1 MKNTFNED
9 DFEAD
14 LWEVEQTVGD
24 IKKILNGEM
33 DGAQI
38 LEREKQKEQRKK
50 NAETLKKI
58 KEREY
63 QEKLLN
69 GTPGKGEGKNYEK
82 FCPFCFYEY
91 QIKDLKIC
99 PHCSK
104 DLITQEARHKILK
117 QKVEVYKEEKKKKK
131 FRRMKYEN
139 WIKSQGEIHILDKSK
154 HGPTNYYK
162 WDMYE
167 SESDEEEKQPILPR
181 HDPNFIAL
189 EKSMNDDLKKREI
202 SQRKCFKLK
211 DEANAALKEKKY
223 NKAIDLYSQAIEEC
237 RSFMFLYTNRAFAYM
252 KIENWKNAINDCTKV
267 IEYYELFEEDIEK
280 NLDVYTKA
288 LMRKSFCC
296 LQEKNY
302 NDAKECVDK
311 ALDYNEGNNEIIKL
325 KNEIEENL
333 KLFNES
339 KKTLK
344 EKNSNDNNNAA
355 KDEIFDV
362 INDLIKNLRDSVKEE
377 KIYNKNKLIS
387 QIDKTN
393 NAIEKTNKKLLE
405 NKIKENNY
413 ILFLSISG
421 GIECLFDFLNSQAN
435 NDSNI
440 LTKILKLISLI
451 NQIDSYKNLINSF
464 KGYNKLIQFLFT
476 TESNNDASYNSAK
489 KKDAGIKNES
499 KIIINIEQANTILS
513 ILESATL
520 NDSARKKI
528 CEINNLEI
536 MCEIVLNKYDLTKI
550 NDINNANL
558 LSKIYTFICNI
569 CYSSNEIREKI
580 TNKISDLFLKQLNLF
595 IDKYNIEL
603 DYHRNLLSSILSFII
618 NLANDLNFRK
628 KISEEKK
635 FLKFLSENLLVN
647 LINNELLFN
656 NNSADIDELYEK
668 TCSLFYNISFIPG
681 EENKIIEYYYL
692 IHIEAF
698 VFHFINHKFNENNK
712 KHLLYLTRSLMLL
725 FRIVKYNKK
734 LFDKKSEVPEKEK
747 VVNNLIKFMDKKFCG
762 IEDGLLDYNIK
773 TWVFLL
779 KVDNKELFD
788 NKIEKLIKNCNEI
801 LIKDCGNN
809 LKGIN
814 DKNYQRI
821 VNILSLLIAII
832 EIFKEKAN
840 ECKNIIEYIINIC
853 KEKTDL
859 LRKNAAILLAK
870 IAKSNKEMEDFVRSL
885 HGMDVL
891 MSISSFVK
899 N

>member
-1 MKNTFNED
+1 MKNFNED

-24 IKKILNGEM
+24 IKKILNGEI

-91 QIKDLKIC
+91 QLKELNIC
-99 PHCSK
+99 PHCSR

-117 QKVEVYKEEKKKKK
+117 QKLEVFKEEKKKKK

-139 WIKSQGEIHILDKSK
+139 WLKSQGEIHILDKSK

-167 SESDEEEKQPILPR
+167 SESDEDEKQPILPR

-211 DEANAALKEKKY
+211 DEANSALKEKKY

-237 RSFMFLYTNRAFAYM
+237 RSYMFLYTNRAFAYM

-280 NLDVYTKA
+280 NLDIYTKA

-302 NDAKECVDK
+302 SDAKECIDK
-311 ALDYNEGNNEIIKL
+311 ALDYNEGNKEIIKL

-344 EKNSNDNNNAA
+344 NNNNNNNAA
-355 KDEIFDV
+355 KDETFDV

-377 KIYNKNKLIS
+377 KIYNKSKLIS

-393 NAIEKTNKKLLE
+393 NAIEKTNKSLIEK
-405 NKIKENNY
+405 KVKENNY
-413 ILFLSISG
+413 ILYLSISG

-451 NQIDSYKNLINSF
+451 NSIDTYKNLINSF

-476 TESNNDASYNSAK
+476 TESKNDASYNNNK
-489 KKDAGIKNES
+489 KVDAGIKNES
-499 KIIINIEQANTILS
+499 KIIINIDQANTILS

-528 CEINNLEI
+528 CEINNLDI
-536 MCEIVLNKYDLTKI
+536 MCEIVLNKYDLVKI

-558 LSKIYTFICNI
+558 LSKIYTFICNV
-569 CYSSNEIREKI
+569 CYSSNDIREKI
-580 TNKISDLFLKQLNLF
+580 ANKISDLFLKQLNLF

-628 KISEEKK
+628 KICEEKK

-656 NNSADIDELYEK
+656 NNQNDIDELYEK
-668 TCSLFYNISFIPG
+668 TCSLFYNISFIQN
-681 EENKIIEYYYL
+681 EENKIIEFYYL

-698 VFHFINHKFNENNK
+698 VFHFINHIFNENK
-712 KHLLYLTRSLMLL
+712 EKHLLYLTRSLMLL

-734 LFDKKSEVPEKEK
+734 LFDSKSEVPEKEK
-747 VVNNLIKFMDKKFCG
+747 TVNNLIKFMDKKYCG
-762 IEDGLLDYNIK
+762 IEDALLDYNIK

-779 KVDNKELFD
+779 KVDNKQLFE

-801 LIKDCGNN
+801 LIKDCGIN

-814 DKNYQRI
+814 EQNYQRI
-821 VNILSLLIAII
+821 VNILSLLI
-832 EIFKEKAN
+832 EIVGIYSEKAK
-840 ECKNIIEYIINIC
+840 ECKNIVEYIINIC

-859 LRKNAAILLAK
+859 LRKNAAILLAR
-870 IAKSNKEMEDFVRSL
+870 IAKSNKEMEEFVRNL